1 MVIIVQLCKYTKSHW
16 FGHLKQANFMV
27 CKLHLNEIV
36 LKNPQNLPQK
46 GEGGMEGDN

>member
-1 MVIIVQLCKYTKSHW
+1 
-16 FGHLKQANFMV
+16 MV

-36 LKNPQNLPQK
+36 LKNPQNFPQK